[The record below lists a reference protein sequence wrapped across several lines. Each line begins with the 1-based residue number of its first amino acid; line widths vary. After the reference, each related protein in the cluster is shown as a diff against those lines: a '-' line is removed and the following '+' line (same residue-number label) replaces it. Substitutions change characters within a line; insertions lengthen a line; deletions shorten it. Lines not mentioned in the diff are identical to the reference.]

1 MTRAEIFRFSLSKA
15 AAFTI
20 PSRLPGQT
28 ARSTEDRKASYNF
41 MIYDVLI
48 IGAGV
53 TGVMTARYLSAKTCT
68 VAVCEAGCDVAMG
81 ATRANS
87 AIVHAGYDA
96 KPGTLKARLNVRGNK
111 LMKEIARELD
121 VEVKNVGSH
130 VVGFGE
136 EDTKHLKE
144 LYERGIANG
153 VPDLRIIEQDELRHM
168 EPNISPE
175 ATHSLW
181 APTAAITCPYGI
193 TIAAAECAATNGVDF
208 YFNFKVDD
216 CSHAGGI
223 YYVTN
228 GETTVAA
235 RYIVNCA
242 GVHSAEVAEI
252 LGEHDFPITIQ
263 PRRGEYI
270 VMDKI
275 CGNMANATL
284 FVVPSSRGKGILV
297 SPTVDGNLIIGPNA
311 YAIDD
316 PDDTRTTQ
324 PGLDEITAGALH
336 LMPSVNTR
344 NAITSFSGVRPT
356 PNIYDFYIK
365 NSEQLPGVVHAV
377 GVESPGFASGPA
389 TAEYIAELLTDAGLK
404 FTDKDNFIPTRRKDG
419 NHKLFRQMRA
429 EEKNEAIRR
438 NPAYGKI
445 ICRCETVTEGDILD
459 ALDSPIPAIT
469 LDMQK
474 SRNRSGMGRCQ
485 GGFCSP
491 RVAAIIAEHEQAGLE
506 TVTKRGGKSW
516 LVVPKNTKGGDKE

>member
-1 MTRAEIFRFSLSKA
+1 
-15 AAFTI
+15 
-20 PSRLPGQT
+20 
-28 ARSTEDRKASYNF
+28 

-53 TGVMTARYLSAKTCT
+53 TGVMTARYLSSKTCS
-68 VAVCEAGCDVAMG
+68 VAVCEAACDVAMG

-111 LMKEIARELD
+111 LMKEIARELG
-121 VEVKNVGSH
+121 VEVREAGSH

-136 EDTKHLKE
+136 EDAKPLRE
-144 LYERGIANG
+144 LYERGLANG
-153 VPDLRIIEQDELRHM
+153 VPDLRLIGQEELRAM

-175 ATHSLW
+175 ATMSLW
-181 APTAAITCPYGI
+181 APSAGIVCPYGI

-208 YFNFKVDD
+208 YFNFQVTD
-216 CSHAGGI
+216 SSRAGDI
-223 YYVTN
+223 YYITDGTN
-228 GETTVAA
+228 TIAA
-235 RYIVNCA
+235 RYVVNCA

-252 LGEHDFPITIQ
+252 LGECDFPITIQ

-270 VMDKI
+270 VLDKN
-275 CGNMANATL
+275 CGGMANSTL

-297 SPTVDGNLIIGPNA
+297 SPTADGNLLIGPNA
-311 YAIDD
+311 YAIDN
-316 PDDTRTTQ
+316 PEDTCTTA
-324 PGLDEITAGALH
+324 PGLDEITEGARRI
-336 LMPSVNTR
+336 MPTVDIR

-365 NSEQLPGVVHAV
+365 ISEQLPCVVHAV

-389 TAEYIAELLTDAGLK
+389 TAEYIAALLADAGLQY
-404 FTDKDNFIPTRRKDG
+404 TDREDFIPTRRADG
-419 NHKLFRQMRA
+419 NHKRFNEMSG
-429 EEKNEAIRR
+429 EEKAEAIRK
-438 NPAYGKI
+438 NPAYSKI

-491 RVAAIIAEHEQAGLE
+491 RVAALIAEHEHTGLE
-506 TVTKRGGKSW
+506 KVTKRGGGSW
-516 LVVPKNTKGGDKE
+516 LVIPKAGKGEDPNA

>member
-1 MTRAEIFRFSLSKA
+1 
-15 AAFTI
+15 
-20 PSRLPGQT
+20 
-28 ARSTEDRKASYNF
+28 

-53 TGVMTARYLSAKTCT
+53 TGVMTARYLASKTCS

-96 KPGTLKARLNVRGNK
+96 KPGTLKARLNVRGNR
-111 LMKEIARELD
+111 LMKEIAKELGVD
-121 VEVKNVGSH
+121 CRAAGSH

-136 EDTKHLKE
+136 EDAKTLKE
-144 LYERGIANG
+144 LYERGLANG
-153 VPDLRIIEQDELRHM
+153 VPDLRIIGRDELRAM
-168 EPNISPE
+168 EPNISEE
-175 ATHSLW
+175 ASMSLW
-181 APTAAITCPYGI
+181 APSAAITCPYGL

-208 YFNFKVDD
+208 YFHFPVTDS
-216 CSHAGGI
+216 SHAGGI
-223 YYVTN
+223 YYISS
-228 GETTVAA
+228 GEKTIAA
-235 RYIVNCA
+235 RYVVNCA

-252 LGEHDFPITIQ
+252 LGECDFPIRIQ

-270 VMDKI
+270 VLDKT
-275 CGNMANATL
+275 CGKMANATL
-284 FVVPSSRGKGILV
+284 FVVPSSKGKGILV
-297 SPTVDGNLIIGPNA
+297 SPTIDGNLLIGPNA

-316 PDDTRTTQ
+316 PDDTETTT
-324 PGLDEITAGALH
+324 PGLAEITEGALR
-336 LMPSVNTR
+336 LMPSVDIR

-389 TAEYIAELLTDAGLK
+389 TAEYIAELLTDAGLQ
-404 FTDKDNFIPTRRKDG
+404 FTDRDDFIPTRRKDG
-419 NHKLFRQMRA
+419 NPKLFRGMTD
-429 EEKNEAIRR
+429 EEKNDAIRE

-445 ICRCETVTEGDILD
+445 ICRCETVTEGDILN
-459 ALDSPIPAIT
+459 ALNSPIPAVT

-491 RVAAIIAEHEQAGLE
+491 RVAAIIAEHENYGLE
-506 TVTKRGGKSW
+506 NVTKRGGDSW
-516 LVVPKNTKGGDKE
+516 LVVPKNTAKGGDEA